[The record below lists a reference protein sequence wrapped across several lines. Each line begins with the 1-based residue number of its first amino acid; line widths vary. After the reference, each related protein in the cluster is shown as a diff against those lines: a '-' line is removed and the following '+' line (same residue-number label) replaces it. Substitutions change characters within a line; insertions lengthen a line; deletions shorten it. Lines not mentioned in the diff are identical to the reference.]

1 MPWNTFAAINR
12 KKKKNFKW
20 FFILSSRFKRI
31 YLGYKTEAIDYKKS
45 KKMEKFLK
53 FDKHDFFQ

>member
-1 MPWNTFAAINR
+1 MKTLLL
-12 KKKKNFKW
+12 KEKNFKW

-31 YLGYKTEAIDYKKS
+31 YLGYKAEAIGYKKS
-45 KKMEKFLK
+45 KKMEKFVK